1 MAEDIPATAAL
12 FVTGIVLTDM
22 LDAQK
27 IGRRQA
33 HFPPPQAGLPAP
45 RPNRNEFTE
54 M

>member
-33 HFPPPQAGLPAP
+33 HFPPRRRASGTKAQ
-45 RPNRNEFTE
+45 
-54 M
+54 